1 MAENAKKSPKIGI
14 VDIPFVV
21 NHTPSVLALRQLQQ
35 QNAVAIQQWINGIN
49 AQLMQEQNLQ
59 NRQNLANVYQS
70 ELNKRQQALQVQYAQ
85 MAQGIDAEL
94 SKVITDVAKQ
104 EKLDYVF
111 AKGMVVFGADD
122 ITVKVIE
129 AQKK

>member
-1 MAENAKKSPKIGI
+1 
-14 VDIPFVV
+14 
-21 NHTPSVLALRQLQQ
+21 
-35 QNAVAIQQWINGIN
+35 
-49 AQLMQEQNLQ
+49 
-59 NRQNLANVYQS
+59 
-70 ELNKRQQALQVQYAQ
+70 